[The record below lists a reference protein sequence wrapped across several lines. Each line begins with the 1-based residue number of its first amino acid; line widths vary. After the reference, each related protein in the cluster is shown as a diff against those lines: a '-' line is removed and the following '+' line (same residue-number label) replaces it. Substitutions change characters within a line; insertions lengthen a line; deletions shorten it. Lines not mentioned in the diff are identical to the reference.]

1 VDACTPFNP
10 LEERGNQTRVEK
22 RLVFVDILR
31 GWATIVMIEV
41 HVFNAFLISGFKET
55 EWFGILNYVNGLV
68 APSFLFVAGFVFV
81 IASDRKL
88 EEFRTYG
95 KAFWRQ
101 ISRIGLIW
109 VVGYAL
115 HLPFFSLTRTMN
127 ESSTAQWLSF
137 SQSDI
142 LHCIAVGMLA
152 IFLGRIFIKSDKVY
166 QWFLVCVGGIAV
178 IIAPLIWDID
188 FYSILPPMLAGYLDG
203 KTHSLFPLFP
213 WLGFL
218 MFGGVTAFA
227 FKKARGFGKEK
238 EYFIRLSLVGAG
250 LLALGSLLVELP
262 SQLSGV
268 SVAARANPLFFAS
281 RIGIIFLLLAAC
293 WLYAEWRKTER
304 SFVLDV
310 SKESLLVYTL
320 HLVVI
325 YSEYVN
331 GKSLDHWYGGTLSV
345 MQCIVVTL
353 VLTLAMIIIAQAWSW
368 LKKTSMPWAK
378 YISYATGIFLLMF
391 FIVRKS

>member
-1 VDACTPFNP
+1 VQSSDNP
-10 LEERGNQTRVEK
+10 SNERGNETRVK
-22 RLVFVDILR
+22 NRLVFVDLLR

-55 EWFGILNYVNGLV
+55 EWFGLLNYVNGLV
-68 APSFLFVAGFVFV
+68 APGFLFVAGFVFV
-81 IASDRKL
+81 IVSDRKL

-95 KAFWRQ
+95 KAFWKQ

-115 HLPFFSLTRTMN
+115 HLPFFSLTRTMY
-127 ESSTAQWLSF
+127 ESSAAQWLSF

-152 IFLGRIFIKSDKVY
+152 IFLGRIIIKSDKTY
-166 QWFLVCVGGIAV
+166 QWFLIGLGSAAV
-178 IIAPLIWDID
+178 AIAPLIWDID
-188 FYSILPPMLAGYLDG
+188 FYSRIPALLAGYLDG
-203 KTHSLFPLFP
+203 KSHSLFPLFP
-213 WLGFL
+213 WMGFL

-227 FKKARGFGKEK
+227 FKNARGLGKEK

-250 LLALGSLLVELP
+250 LLILGSLLVELP

-281 RIGIIFLLLAAC
+281 RLGIIFLLLTAC
-293 WLYAEWRKTER
+293 WLYADRRKTER

-325 YSEYVN
+325 YSEYWN

-345 MQCIVVTL
+345 VQCIVATL
-353 VLTLAMIIIAQAWSW
+353 GLTVAMIIIAKAWSW
-368 LKKTSMPWAK
+368 LKQTSMPWAR
-378 YISYATGIFLLMF
+378 YISYATGISLLIF

>member
-1 VDACTPFNP
+1 MKN
-10 LEERGNQTRVEK
+10 
-22 RLVFVDILR
+22 RLVFVDLLR

-101 ISRIGLIW
+101 LSRIGLIW
-109 VVGYAL
+109 VIGYGL
-115 HLPFFSLTRTMN
+115 HLPFFSLTRTLN
-127 ESSTAQWLSF
+127 ESSSAQWLSF

-142 LHCIAVGMLA
+142 LHCIAAGML
-152 IFLGRIFIKSDKVY
+152 IVFLGRILIKSDRAY
-166 QWFLVCVGGIAV
+166 QWFLIGVGSVAV
-178 IIAPLIWDID
+178 LVAPLIWDID
-188 FYSILPPMLAGYLDG
+188 FYSILPAMFAGYLDG
-203 KTHSLFPLFP
+203 KDHSLFPLFP

-218 MFGGVTAFA
+218 MFGAVTAFA
-227 FKKARGFGKEK
+227 FKKARGIGKDK
-238 EYFIRLSLVGAG
+238 EYFTRLSVIGAA
-250 LLALGSLLVELP
+250 LLIVGSLLVELP
-262 SQLSGV
+262 GQLTGV
-268 SVAARANPLFFAS
+268 SVAVRANPLFFAS
-281 RIGIIFLLLAAC
+281 RLGIVFLLLTAC
-293 WLYAEWRKTER
+293 WLYAERRKTER

-320 HLVVI
+320 HLIVI
-325 YSEYVN
+325 YSEYWN
-331 GKSLDHWYGGTLSV
+331 GKSLDHWYGGTLSLS
-345 MQCIVVTL
+345 QCILGTL
-353 VLTLAMIIIAQAWSW
+353 GLMLAMIIVAKVWSR
-368 LKKTSMPWAK
+368 LRQTSMPWAR
-378 YISYATGIFLLMF
+378 YISYATGILVLIV

>member
-1 VDACTPFNP
+1 MKN
-10 LEERGNQTRVEK
+10 
-22 RLVFVDILR
+22 RLVFVDLLR

-41 HVFNAFLISGFKET
+41 HVFNSFILPSVKDT
-55 EWFGILNYVNGLV
+55 QWFGYLNYINGLV

-101 ISRIGLIW
+101 LSRIGLIW
-109 VVGYAL
+109 VIGYAL

-142 LHCIAVGMLA
+142 LHCIALGML
-152 IFLGRIFIKSDKVY
+152 IVFLGRIFIKSDRVY
-166 QWFLVCVGGIAV
+166 QWFLIGVGSLAV
-178 IIAPLIWDID
+178 LVAPFVWNVD
-188 FYSILPPMLAGYLDG
+188 FYSMMPAMFAGYLDG
-203 KTHSLFPLFP
+203 KTYSMFPLNP
-213 WLGFL
+213 WLGFM
-218 MFGGVTAFA
+218 MFGAVTAFA
-227 FKKARGFGKEK
+227 FKKARSVGLEEK
-238 EYFIRLSLVGAG
+238 YFTRLALVGAG
-250 LLALGSLLVELP
+250 MLVAGTLLVELP
-262 SQLSGV
+262 YYLSGTA
-268 SVAARANPLFFAS
+268 VAARANPLFFAS
-281 RIGIIFLLLAAC
+281 RLGIIFLLLTTC
-293 WLYAEWRKTER
+293 WLYAKARKTER

-325 YSEYVN
+325 YSEYWN
-331 GKSLDHWYGGTLSV
+331 SKSLDHWYGGTLTMS
-345 MQCIVVTL
+345 QCVVATL
-353 VLTLAMIIIAQAWSW
+353 GLMFAMILVAKAWSH
-368 LKKTSMPWAK
+368 LKQTSMPWAR
-378 YISYATGIFLLMF
+378 YISYATGIFLLIF